1 MLSHLTDKLFQVSM
15 YTGQHSLQWFG
26 IFYFSLTLHS
36 FLTPYTGQDGRST
49 VTTRDLDDYSTAQSR
64 HAVPCFSV
72 QFPRQYSAVKF
83 FPASATPTLS
93 RKPFKLGLATLFSNL
108 NTLIYLPT
116 QAIWEVT
123 SAITHFVGTTV
134 LPCLAFHYWQL
145 LFHASWLCFQMES
158 EVNPCWTTAQ
168 KDKLSTR

>member
-1 MLSHLTDKLFQVSM
+1 MLSHLTDKLFQAST

-26 IFYFSLTLHS
+26 LFYFSLTLHS

-64 HAVPCFSV
+64 HAVSCCSV
-72 QFPRQYSAVKF
+72 QFPGQYSAVKF

-93 RKPFKLGLATLFSNL
+93 REPFKLGLASLLSKL
-108 NTLIYLPT
+108 STLIYLPT

-123 SAITHFVGTTV
+123 STIIHFVGTTV
-134 LPCLAFHYWQL
+134 LPCLVFHYRQQL
-145 LFHASWLCFQMES
+145 FPAPWLCFQMES
-158 EVNPCWTTAQ
+158 EVNPCWTTDQ
-168 KDKLSTR
+168 KGQLSTR